1 MLYNGFG
8 VCKGAGGGCDVEGI
22 SRSNNIAMARIMCL
36 CAIGLNDSMGQT
48 LVMDESEMLNS
59 TSFVLFFFECSH
71 MSIEINIFF
80 IKFHAFFHMLYLS
93 KLKL

>member
-8 VCKGAGGGCDVEGI
+8 VRKGAGGGCDDEGI

-59 TSFVLFFFECSH
+59 TSFVLFFFNAPICPLK
-71 MSIEINIFF
+71 SISFSSNSMHFF
-80 IKFHAFFHMLYLS
+80 ICYICQN
-93 KLKL
+93 